1 MKKIQKLFCLLLS
14 LAMMLCFAVP
24 AYATDPTT
32 YDLKIN
38 SKTPGHTYQ
47 AYQIFEGELATV
59 PGSTDSSTD
68 KRITLVNIV
77 WGNGIKTNQQG
88 ALLAAIKAIKTGSEP
103 AATTPFEDCNDAADV
118 ADVLAEYRNTPALVD
133 AFAAVVGKKA
143 SDASD
148 AYTYLD
154 DAAMKSAATS
164 GTGDTYSATIE
175 GLTAGYYL
183 IKEDEFAPGSNNA
196 YTKYML
202 TVVQLKDNQ
211 EIDAKADVPTLDK
224 KVAVGNVTAAD
235 ETTATIGDT
244 VTYTLTSTVPKMDG
258 YNKYFF
264 VIEDTLP
271 EGLTLDPGSITVKIA
286 TSPETTLTKGG
297 DYTVTTDPA
306 TVPGPDK
313 NQKTSLKIVF
323 TNFIQ
328 YNKTDYIGKEI
339 TVTYDAE
346 VNKNALSGLGPNPN
360 SAILT
365 YSNDP
370 NFKYEGKKD
379 SPYEPDVGEPT
390 GKTPPDVANVYT
402 ASIQINKT
410 DKDDYPLTGA
420 GFTLQYQGA
429 ATEPA
434 NTKAIVTTYGD
445 GAFDVDN
452 ANGTYYKL
460 KNGAFTTKV
469 PKEDGSTNSLYDSTD
484 TKYKKDDT
492 QATKN
497 EQPTVTN
504 EMVGADGVL
513 QLSGLKAG
521 TYILTEAT
529 TPANYNTV
537 DPITLT
543 LTFTPADEEKGT
555 VASWSGTYKIG
566 EDKEEKLAVNEKTGV
581 LSINV
586 VNHAGV
592 ELPST
597 GGMGTTLF
605 LYGGAGLMI
614 LALVLLVVRK
624 KKNHDGE

>member
-38 SKTPGHTYQ
+38 SQTPGHTYQ
-47 AYQIFEGELATV
+47 AYQIFGGDLATV
-59 PGSTDSSTD
+59 PGSTD
-68 KRITLVNIV
+68 INTLVNIV
-77 WGNGIKTNQQG
+77 WGDGIQEGKQG
-88 ALLAAIKAIKTGSEP
+88 ALLTAIQGIVTGSAP
-103 AATTPFEDCNDAADV
+103 TTTPFKNCKDAADV
-118 ADVLAEYRNTPALVD
+118 ADVLAENRNTPALVD
-133 AFAAVVGKKA
+133 AFAAVVGTK
-143 SDASD
+143 DTTG
-148 AYTYLD
+148 YTYLD
-154 DAAMKSAATS
+154 DTNKKEDSIAAEATAP
-164 GTGDTYSATIE
+164 YSATIKD
-175 GLTAGYYL
+175 LPAGYYL
-183 IKEDEFAPGSNNA
+183 IKEAEFEPENTNNA

-202 TVVQLKDNQ
+202 TVVQLTADQ

-224 KVAVGNVTAAD
+224 KVAVGNVTADD

-244 VTYTLTSTVPKMDG
+244 VTYTLTSEVPKMEG

-264 VIEDTLP
+264 VIEDTLS
-271 EGLTLDPGSITVKIA
+271 EGLKLDPESITVKIS
-286 TSPETTLTKGG
+286 TSPEETTLEKDVG
-297 DYTVTTDPA
+297 YTVTTNPA
-306 TVPGPDK
+306 TVPEPEDNK
-313 NQKTSLKIVF
+313 TTSLKIVF

-328 YNKTDYIGKEI
+328 YNTTDYIGKNI
-339 TVTYDAE
+339 TVTYEAE
-346 VNKNALSGLGPNPN
+346 VNKNALSGLDPTTNR
-360 SAILT
+360 ATLT

-370 NFKYEGKKD
+370 NFTYKGKD
-379 SPYEPDVGEPT
+379 GSPDEPDGDEPT
-390 GKTPPDVANVYT
+390 GKTPPDVADVYT

-410 DKDDYPLTGA
+410 DKAGYPLTGA
-420 GFTLQYQGA
+420 GFTLQYKEPT
-429 ATEPA
+429 TEPA
-434 NTKAIVTTYGD
+434 DTKAIVTTYARD
-445 GAFDVDN
+445 AFTEDN
-452 ANGTYYKL
+452 TYGTYYKL
-460 KNGAFTTKV
+460 TNGAFTTKA
-469 PKEDGSTNSLYDSTD
+469 PEPDGSTDSLYDSTT

-492 QATKN
+492 QATKT
-497 EQPTVTN
+497 EPDTVTK

-521 TYILTEAT
+521 TYILTET
-529 TPANYNTV
+529 ITPTNYNTV

-555 VASWSGTYKIG
+555 AASWSGKYQIG
-566 EDKEEKLAVNEKTGV
+566 EDEAEDLAVENGV
-581 LSINV
+581 LSITV
-586 VNHAGV
+586 VNHAGM